1 MCIFRASLYKAMKI
15 DIESAVEIL
24 KEGGVLAVPT
34 DTLYGLAASA
44 FNVDAVE
51 RIFKI
56 KGRPGGMAIPLLLA
70 GPDYLSQCAVDVP
83 GYAWGLIDRF
93 WPGALT
99 LVLKRS
105 DHVPDIVAA
114 GRETVALRVPDH
126 PVPRAIAREL
136 GAPIT
141 GTSANRN
148 GKNGLVTAEEVRQ
161 EFGDE
166 IDLVVDSDTPLE
178 GVASTVLD
186 LTSSVPTILRA
197 GAVDVES
204 IRAVCP
210 QVVALSESTIESLR

>member
-1 MCIFRASLYKAMKI
+1 MR
-15 DIESAVEIL
+15 
-24 KEGGVLAVPT
+24 EGGVSAVPT

-51 RIFKI
+51 RVFKI
-56 KGRPGGMAIPLLLA
+56 KGRPRDMAIPLLLA
-70 GPDYLSQCAVDVP
+70 GPNDLSQCAVDVP
-83 GYAWGLIDRF
+83 GYAWDLIERF

-105 DHVPDIVAA
+105 DRVPDIVTA

-126 PVPRAIAREL
+126 PVPRGIAREL
-136 GAPIT
+136 GSLIT

-148 GKNGLVTAEEVRQ
+148 GKNGLATAEEVRR

-166 IDLVVDSDTPLE
+166 IDLVVESETPLE

-204 IRAVCP
+204 IRTVCP
-210 QVVALSESTIESLR
+210 QAVAPCESKIESLP

>member
-1 MCIFRASLYKAMKI
+1 MKG

-24 KEGGVLAVPT
+24 RKGGVLAVPT

-56 KGRPGGMAIPLLLA
+56 KGRPEDMAMPLLLA
-70 GPDYLSQCAVDVP
+70 SPDDLSQCAVDVP

-105 DHVPDIVAA
+105 DIVPDIVTA

-136 GAPIT
+136 GGPIT

-148 GKNGLVTAEEVRQ
+148 GKIGIAVAEDVRR

-166 IDLVVDSDTPLE
+166 IDLVVESDTPLV

-186 LTSSVPTILRA
+186 LTSSVPAILRA
-197 GAVDVES
+197 GAVDIES

-210 QVVALSESTIESLR
+210 QVTALSEPIIESLC

>member
-1 MCIFRASLYKAMKI
+1 M
-15 DIESAVEIL
+15 
-24 KEGGVLAVPT
+24 AVPT

-44 FNVDAVE
+44 FDVDAVE

-56 KGRPGGMAIPLLLA
+56 KGRPADMAMPLLLA
-70 GPDYLSQCAVDVP
+70 GPDDLSQCAVDVP
-83 GYAWGLIDRF
+83 GYAWDLIERF

-105 DHVPDIVAA
+105 DRVPDIVTA
-114 GRETVALRVPDH
+114 GRGTVALRVPDH
-126 PVPRAIAREL
+126 PVPRAIARGL
-136 GAPIT
+136 GVPIT

-148 GKNGLVTAEEVRQ
+148 GKKGLATAEEVRG

-166 IDLVVDSDTPLE
+166 IDLVVESDTPLE

-186 LTSSVPTILRA
+186 LTSSVPKILRA
-197 GAVDVES
+197 GAVDADS

-210 QVVALSESTIESLR
+210 QLIALSEFKIESSR